1 MDPKNVAP
9 AAEAPVVAAP
19 AVDAPAVEAPV
30 AETPEVS
37 LLAGDVPEAKV
48 EEKPAEPEAEKDE
61 VPENYEFAIAEGQEL
76 DSEMVDAFKP
86 LAKELGLGQKAAQ
99 KLVDMVAAH
108 AQKAFE
114 AQKKQEAETIAGFKK
129 AILDDPKHVEMLSN
143 AKLTINKFGEGNA
156 ELKQLTDGW
165 LGNHPGFVKFLANI
179 GSHLREADMIQGAP
193 AGSSGSGETLGSR
206 LYPDMPRKKS

>member
-1 MDPKNVAP
+1 MEDKNVAP
-9 AAEAPVVAAP
+9 AAETPVVAP
-19 AVDAPAVEAPV
+19 PVVETPVAETPV

-37 LLAGDVPEAKV
+37 LLAGDVPEAKA
-48 EEKPAEPEAEKDE
+48 EEKPAEPEVEKDE
-61 VPENYEFAIAEGQEL
+61 VPANYEFNIAEGQEL
-76 DSEMVDAFKP
+76 DGAMVEAFKP

-99 KLVDMVAAH
+99 KLVDMVASH

-129 AILDDPKHVEMLSN
+129 QILDDPKHVEMLSN
-143 AKLTINKFGEGNA
+143 AKLTINKFGAGNV

-165 LGNHPGFVKFLANI
+165 LGNHPAFVKFLANI
-179 GSHLREADMIQGAP
+179 GSHLREADMIPGAP
-193 AGSSGSGETLGSR
+193 AGSSGGGESLGSK